1 MRYEWDADK
10 RAETL
15 ARRGIDFAFMDY
27 FEWATALTRRSDR
40 YGEIRW
46 SSYGLIQDRLFKVIW
61 TERGESIRI
70 ISLRKANSREIRN
83 YGEQSP

>member
-15 ARRGIDFAFMDY
+15 ARRGIDFASMDY

-46 SSYGLIQDRLFKVIW
+46 SSYGLIQERLLKVIW
-61 TERGESIRI
+61 TEREESIRI
-70 ISLRKANSREIRN
+70 ISLRKANVREVRS
-83 YGEQSP
+83 YDQQSP

>member
-1 MRYEWDADK
+1 MHYEWDEEK

-15 ARRGIDFAFMDY
+15 EARGIDFALMEY
-27 FEWATALTRRSDR
+27 FEWATASTQRSDR

-61 TERGESIRI
+61 TQRGESTRI
-70 ISLRKANSREIRN
+70 ISLRKANVREVRS
-83 YGEQSP
+83 YDEQSP